1 MSAKI
6 RRIAGRL
13 GALVLAGLLMF
24 VLGVGTGPIPALG
37 RALDPARGAW
47 ASADGGR
54 LPAGGRLHVPGLTQQ
69 AQVSFD
75 NEGLASIT
83 AASDDDLFRAQGYV
97 TARFRLTQMDLLRRL
112 GSGRLAELS
121 GPAAVESDTFE
132 LQLGLRRTA
141 EAAWTQTPADS
152 PAGKALS
159 AYTAGVNARIA
170 ELEDGHDWPALYGL
184 TGVHPGRWTP
194 VDSLVV
200 QEVLTQQLDFS
211 TVPLGYALLDRS
223 LGPELTKAWFPV
235 LPATPQQPYD
245 PGPYQDLG
253 TAPIPERNA
262 NAADPAALRPGPGP
276 APTAQPLDTA
286 HAAAAATAVLARADH
301 LPAGALHLHPDSN
314 AWAANGPAVA
324 GGRAMLAGDPH
335 LQLSL
340 PSDWFEIALR
350 SPGLDV
356 TGASLP
362 GMPAVLI
369 GHNEHISWSLTDV
382 QNQSTLFYSETTSP
396 EHPGAYYWNGAWR
409 PLEHVEYTI
418 PVRGGDPVPLTVDL
432 TVHGP
437 VITRDGQTTSV
448 DWMGNIP
455 SPDLAALLSIS
466 TAGDYGGFRE
476 ALRGWKAPTQNFV
489 YADDQGN
496 IGIVA
501 PGYYPLV
508 KSGEPWLPLSGEG
521 AADVAGTIP
530 FDAVPQVYNPPSHA
544 VVTANQRPVGADY
557 PYYIGTTQDFDPGY
571 RATQINTGLRAGP
584 ALGPDDFGALQSD
597 VTDRLAAQLV
607 PELLKALDGAPLD
620 ERQRTARDLL
630 TGWNAAMDEKSPQA
644 SIWWRFLI
652 AYLGEVFQPWWTD
665 RKVPV
670 DLARRHLALERTPP
684 ALVQDLEQW
693 TLHDQGNPAFTP
705 PGGPARD
712 ARAAMRDAFA
722 KATAGLAADLGPD
735 PASWNWGRLHR
746 RVIPSITQVPALGHG
761 PLPAGGDPWTANNAD
776 GGMDSDFGPSWR
788 MVVRWTGPATADARA
803 VYPGGQSENP
813 ASPWYRN
820 LIDLWWRGEYLPL
833 RTAAE
838 HGSDDLKWTLTSEG

>member
-6 RRIAGRL
+6 RRTAGRL
-13 GALVLAGLLMF
+13 GALVVAGLLMF
-24 VLGVGTGPIPALG
+24 VLGTGTGPIPALG
-37 RALDPARGAW
+37 RALDPVRGAW
-47 ASADGGR
+47 ASADGGL
-54 LPAGGRLHVPGLTQQ
+54 LPTSGRLSVPGLSAPAVATF
-69 AQVSFD
+69 SP
-75 NEGLASIT
+75 EGPASIT

-121 GPAAVESDTFE
+121 GPGAVESDTFE

-141 EAAWTQTPADS
+141 EAGWAQTPPDS
-152 PAGKALS
+152 PAGRALT
-159 AYTAGVNARIA
+159 AYAAGVNTRIA

-211 TVPLGYALLDRS
+211 TVPLGYALADRS

-245 PGPYQDLG
+245 PGPYRDLG
-253 TAPIPERNA
+253 VAPIPERNA
-262 NAADPAALRPGPGP
+262 NAADPAALAPGSGP
-276 APTAQPLDTA
+276 TDPRPLDTSRQA
-286 HAAAAATAVLARADH
+286 DAASAVLARADQ
-301 LPAGALHLHPDSN
+301 LPAGTLHLHPDSN

-324 GGRAMLAGDPH
+324 GGKSMLAGDPH

-340 PSDWFEIALR
+340 PSDWFEIALH
-350 SPGLDV
+350 SPTLDV

-369 GHNEHISWSLTDV
+369 GRNAHISWSLTDV

-396 EHPGAYYWNGAWR
+396 DHPGSYYWNGAWR

-418 PVRGGDPVPLTVDL
+418 PVRGGDAVPLTVDL

-437 VITRDGQTTSV
+437 VITRAGQTTSV
-448 DWMGNIP
+448 HWMGNIP
-455 SPDLAALLSIS
+455 SPDLAALLSLS
-466 TAGDYGGFRE
+466 TASDYGQFRE
-476 ALRGWKAPTQNFV
+476 ALRDWKAPTQNFV
-489 YADDQGN
+489 YADDHGN

-521 AADVAGTIP
+521 ASDVAGTIP
-530 FDAVPQVYNPPSHA
+530 FEAVPQVYNPPSHS
-544 VVTANQRPVGADY
+544 VVTANQRPVGNDY

-571 RATQINTGLRAGP
+571 RTARINSALQGGS
-584 ALGPDDFGALQSD
+584 ALGPDDFGTLQND
-597 VTDRLAAQLV
+597 LVDGLAAQLV

-620 ERQRTARDLL
+620 DRQRAARDLL

-644 SIWWRFLI
+644 TIWWRFLTS
-652 AYLGEVFQPWWTD
+652 YLSEVFQPWWTD

-670 DLARRHLALERTPP
+670 DLARRHLALDRTPP

-693 TLHDQGNPAFTP
+693 SLRDRSNPAFTP
-705 PGGPARD
+705 PGGPGRD
-712 ARAAMRDAFA
+712 AHGAMRDAFA
-722 KATAGLAADLGPD
+722 KTVTGLAGELGPD
-735 PASWNWGRLHR
+735 PAGWNWGRLHH

-761 PLPAGGDPWTANNAD
+761 PLPDGGDTWTVDNAD

-788 MVVRWTGPATADARA
+788 MVVQWTGTATAQARA

-838 HGSDDLKWTLTSEG
+838 HGSDAIKWTLTSEG